1 MWRGY
6 SIWMLGCPNLGP
18 PNCCVLFVNESW
30 LTQEEELS
38 STKSQLHE
46 EFRDGDMKSTRAYI
60 YIYTRKKSTIIHMQ
74 TAHSEMVWRGGWSN
88 ETPTEIEGTATTIG
102 GQLPSVQISG
112 CWVVDQLPTFTPYY
126 LLYFLHFK
134 NTSGSWIY
142 EMRYGY
148 TYPPFLQVQSQQ
160 DAAQLDES
168 KALGERS

>member
-1 MWRGY
+1 MR
-6 SIWMLGCPNLGP
+6 
-18 PNCCVLFVNESW
+18 VDW
-30 LTQEEELS
+30 LRKRSFQAPRANYMRS
-38 STKSQLHE
+38 SGMVTWNQHA
-46 EFRDGDMKSTRAYI
+46 RI